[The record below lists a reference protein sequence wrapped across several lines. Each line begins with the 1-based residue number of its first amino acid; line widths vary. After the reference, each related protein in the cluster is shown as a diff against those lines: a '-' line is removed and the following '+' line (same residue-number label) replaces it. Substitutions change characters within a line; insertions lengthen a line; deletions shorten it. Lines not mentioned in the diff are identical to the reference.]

1 MNNQDLNNKNSESK
15 SIDKLSALYDEG
27 IKNKDKIN
35 YSLLFNGLVLSLSS
49 LSAICIGIT
58 ICYLLYVFC

>member
-1 MNNQDLNNKNSESK
+1 MSNQDLNNKNSESK
-15 SIDKLSALYDEG
+15 SIDKLSVLYDEG

-35 YSLLFNGLVLSLSS
+35 YSLFFNGLVLSLSS
-49 LSAICIGIT
+49 LSAICIGVT

>member
-1 MNNQDLNNKNSESK
+1 MSNQDLNNKNSESK
-15 SIDKLSALYDEG
+15 SIDKLSVLYDEG

-49 LSAICIGIT
+49 LCAICIGIT